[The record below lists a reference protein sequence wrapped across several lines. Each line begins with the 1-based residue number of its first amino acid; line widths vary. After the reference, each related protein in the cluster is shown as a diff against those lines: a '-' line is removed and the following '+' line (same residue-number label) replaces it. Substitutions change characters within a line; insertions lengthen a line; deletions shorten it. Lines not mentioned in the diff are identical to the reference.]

1 MGKSAKFY
9 KRPSRKEKMGLSSN
23 SNSVRAAIAS
33 SKFNRPEP
41 TILPTHERKRSST
54 DQNSLLNK
62 NQNKPYSLIQ
72 DEAEQQLDEEDVQMD
87 VDEGSIKKKRV
98 DLKTKVVKRATK
110 NPAQAPNN
118 LPQDYVELYDKPD
131 RRKSSNRRK

>member
-1 MGKSAKFY
+1 
-9 KRPSRKEKMGLSSN
+9 MGLSSN

-54 DQNSLLNK
+54 DQNSLHNNK

-72 DEAEQQLDEEDVQMD
+72 DEAEQQLDQEDVQMD

-98 DLKTKVVKRATK
+98 DLKTKVVKRSSK
-110 NPAQAPNN
+110 NPVQSPSNH
-118 LPQDYVELYDKPD
+118 PQDYVELYDKPD